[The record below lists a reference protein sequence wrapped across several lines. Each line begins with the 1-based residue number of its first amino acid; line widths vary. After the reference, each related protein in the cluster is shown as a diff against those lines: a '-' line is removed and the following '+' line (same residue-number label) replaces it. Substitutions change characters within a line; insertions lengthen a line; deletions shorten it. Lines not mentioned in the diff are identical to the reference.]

1 MKWFRDS
8 NLALSRGDRM
18 TRREAKRW
26 LAPFAPLNEIALF
39 DFFDQDF
46 FRHDGVSRIHS
57 KKGLLFTTAFI
68 FNEPVKNLGEVFILF
83 VPEER
88 IILKGVIS
96 FFQGPHFLNVVFF
109 NRVIIQIIF
118 LMSSGKTPKN
128 LTSGAEKSEFL
139 IKLAA
144 DPAFSVLKIFC
155 IV

>member
-1 MKWFRDS
+1 
-8 NLALSRGDRM
+8 M

-118 LMSSGKTPKN
+118 FDVFGQNSQ
-128 LTSGAEKSEFL
+128 KSHFGSR
-139 IKLAA
+139 K
-144 DPAFSVLKIFC
+144 V
-155 IV
+155 